1 MRILRGSFSAHEK
14 GKRFFRNRGRFARR
28 ALSDA
33 ARPPAAD
40 MLTLLVCLCSIKSMK
55 RIASVGMKTAKEG
68 KNTP

>member
-1 MRILRGSFSAHEK
+1 MKILRSSFSAPEK
-14 GKRFFRNRGRFARR
+14 GSAFAARGRVARR

-40 MLTLLVCLCSIKSMK
+40 MLTLLVCLCSIKPMK